1 MGESRMNNDSN
12 LFFSQHLA
20 DVPVVLILRD
30 MSPSRS
36 REMARLAWDLGVS
49 LVEVPVASPSSIES
63 LAAVVDESRGGRE
76 IAGAGSI
83 KSSDDIRR
91 CIDVGASFGVSPG
104 MSLDVADAARAA
116 GFPWL
121 PGVATS
127 SDIMHALSRGH
138 EWVKA
143 FPAQSLGA
151 GWFAAQAGPFPEVS
165 FVATGG
171 VSVDN
176 ASDVLAHGASALG
189 VGGGAASPEALRQI
203 VTIATSARNAQSGA

>member
-1 MGESRMNNDSN
+1 MGEALMTNGSN
-12 LFFSQHLA
+12 RFFSQHLA
-20 DVPVVLILRD
+20 EVPIVLILRD
-30 MSPSRS
+30 MSPDQS

-49 LVEVPVASPSSIES
+49 LVEVPIASPSAIES
-63 LAAVVDESRGGRE
+63 LAAVVDESRGGPE
-76 IAGAGSI
+76 IVGAGSI
-83 KSSDDIRR
+83 KSSDDIRVSVE
-91 CIDVGASFGVSPG
+91 VGARFGVSPG

-116 GFPWL
+116 EFPWL

-171 VSVDN
+171 VSADN
-176 ASDVLAHGASALG
+176 ALDMLAHGASALG
-189 VGGGAASPEALRQI
+189 VGGGAASPESLKKL
-203 VTIATSARNAQSGA
+203 VTNITSARIA

>member
-1 MGESRMNNDSN
+1 MNNVSN
-12 LFFSQHLA
+12 IFFSQYLA
-20 DVPVVLILRD
+20 KVPIVLILRD
-30 MSPSRS
+30 LSPDRA

-49 LVEVPVASPSSIES
+49 LVEVPITSVSSIES
-63 LAAVVDESRGGRE
+63 LAAVVDESRGGQE

-83 KSSDDIRR
+83 KSTEDIRM
-91 CIDVGASFGVSPG
+91 CLEAGASFGVSPG
-104 MSLDVADAARAA
+104 MSLDVADAARAE

-127 SDIMHALSRGH
+127 SDIMLALSRGH

-171 VSVDN
+171 VSADN
-176 ASDVLAHGASALG
+176 ALDLLAHGASALG
-189 VGGGAASPEALRQI
+189 VGGGGASPEALKKMLDS
-203 VTIATSARNAQSGA
+203 VTSARIAQSGK